1 MIVNGVIHESTS
13 STSVGDL
20 LRLLGIEPR
29 GIAVAINGEIAR
41 RSQWETTVVNANDSV
56 EIVTAVAGG

>member
-1 MIVNGVIHESTS
+1 MIFNGRPHEWT
-13 STSVGDL
+13 TPRNVDEL
-20 LRLLGIEPR
+20 LRELGIEPR

-41 RSQWETTVVNANDSV
+41 RSQWETTIIQPSDTV